1 VGDVRLH
8 VADAAVAA
16 MAVAAARSV
25 PGVLGPLA
33 DVAPTLIRVAIVTRL
48 GDNCRDIAAAVQRVV
63 TQTLAELTG
72 HSAQVEVT
80 VADVLR
86 T

>member
-1 VGDVRLH
+1 MGDVRLH
-8 VADAAVAA
+8 VADAAVASVA
-16 MAVAAARSV
+16 AAAARSV
-25 PGVLGPLA
+25 PGVLGPRA
-33 DVAPTLIRVAIVTRL
+33 DVTPTLIRVAIVTRL

-72 HSAQVEVT
+72 QTAQVEVT
-80 VADVLR
+80 VADVLL

>member
-1 VGDVRLH
+1 MGDVTLH
-8 VADAAVAA
+8 VADATVASMVA
-16 MAVAAARSV
+16 AAARSV
-25 PGVLGPLA
+25 PGVLGPRA
-33 DVAPTLIRVAIVTRL
+33 DVTPTLIRVAIVTRL

-72 HSAQVEVT
+72 QTAQVEVT
-80 VADVLR
+80 VADVLL

>member
-1 VGDVRLH
+1 MGDVRLH
-8 VADAAVAA
+8 VADAAVASVA
-16 MAVAAARSV
+16 AAAARSV
-25 PGVLGPLA
+25 PGVLGPRA

-48 GDNCRDIAAAVQRVV
+48 GDNCRDTAAAVQRVV

-72 HSAQVEVT
+72 QTAQVEVT
-80 VADVLR
+80 VADVLL